1 MAPRSELRVEK
12 ATAAHRPSRAAPIA
26 LFTFL
31 ALAILA
37 AGLLSYQRSAADLR
51 RQRERELATIA
62 AFKVDEIE
70 RWRDERLMDA
80 AAIAADPTLLAAL
93 AAGRAGAPSA
103 KGAVERWFAEVRGLG
118 EYASIGVVS
127 ADGVVRFAAGEVAPD
142 ASSALVVSLV
152 RRAIRERRPLMSDV
166 HRHAPGDPLHLT
178 VASPLRG
185 DDPAGGAVLLRID
198 PYRWLFRMV
207 QSWPSPSPSAET
219 LLVRKGGDPVTV
231 ANEPRHGA
239 PGGALAI
246 SLARSDDAMV
256 RAALGGRGV
265 AEAID
270 YRGVRVLAAMEP
282 APELPWIIVAKVDAA
297 ETLAPLRE
305 LRGWVVAGVLALVFA
320 AAAGTTLWWR
330 VESAAFER
338 RRLQDASDRLALE
351 HRVDTE
357 REEAQEALRA
367 SEAKF
372 RAAFE
377 FATLGILLVDADGRL
392 VETNRAVRRML
403 DRREDELRALTFA
416 EVHAPPDRPSAGAIL
431 RRMRE
436 GTVTAVELPRRLVRK
451 DGALVEVVV
460 RASAL
465 RDAGGAFRFALA
477 VVEDVTEKKRL
488 QAQLVLADRMASV
501 GTLAAGVAHE
511 INNPLAF
518 ILANLEFGLGELRGA
533 GVDAEVLR
541 ALEEARDGGLRV
553 REIVRDLKAF
563 SRADTEDRDTVDLR
577 RVLQSALGLAQNE
590 IRHRARLEVDVG
602 DVPLVT
608 GSEHRLGQ
616 VLLNLLI
623 NAAQAIAGGRAGE
636 NVVRAA
642 TATAPDGRAAVEISD
657 TGSGIA
663 PEVLPRIFDPFF
675 TTKPVGVGTGLGLS
689 ICHGIVSSLG
699 GEIEVDSRLGQGST
713 FRVLLPAARPAE
725 EPAVPHEAPA
735 TLRAP
740 RGRILVVDDEALV
753 GRAVSRILATQHE
766 VVTHTS
772 ARAALEDLA
781 GDAAGFDLVLCDL
794 MMPDMTGMELYA
806 KVRDIAPVLAERTV
820 FLTGGAFTPGAREFL
835 ARVPNARI
843 EKPFEPDALRALVAR
858 VLAHRAA

>member
-1 MAPRSELRVEK
+1 MAPRSELQAEEARP
-12 ATAAHRPSRAAPIA
+12 AHRPSPAAPIA

-31 ALAILA
+31 ALAIVA

-51 RQRERELATIA
+51 RQKERELATIA
-62 AFKVDEIE
+62 ALKVDEIE
-70 RWRDERLMDA
+70 RWRDERLVDA
-80 AAIAADPTLLAAL
+80 GAIAADPTLIAAL
-93 AAGRAGAPSA
+93 AAGRARAPSA
-103 KGAVERWFAEVRGLG
+103 KSAVERWFEEVRGLG

-127 ADGVVRFAAGEVAPD
+127 ADRAVLFAAGDVAPE

-178 VASPLRG
+178 IASPLLG
-185 DDPAGGAVLLRID
+185 GGPGGGAVLLRVD

-219 LLVRKGGDPVTV
+219 LLVRTEGDPVTV
-231 ANEPRHGA
+231 ANEPRHRA
-239 PGGALAI
+239 PGGAVAV

-265 AEAID
+265 AEGID

-282 APELPWIIVAKVDAA
+282 APDLPWILVAKVDAA
-297 ETLAPLRE
+297 EALAPMRE
-305 LRGWVVAGVLALVFA
+305 LRGWVIVGVLALILA
-320 AAAGTTLWWR
+320 AAAGTALWWR

-338 RRLQDASDRLALE
+338 RRLQHLAERIALE
-351 HRVDTE
+351 RRVDTE
-357 REEAQEALRA
+357 REQAQEALRA

-377 FATLGILLVDADGRL
+377 FATLGILLVDAEGRL
-392 VETNRAVRRML
+392 VESNRALRRML
-403 DRREDELRALTFA
+403 DRGEDELRALTFA
-416 EVHAPPDRPSAGAIL
+416 EVHAVADRPSAGAIL

-436 GTVTAVELPRRLVRK
+436 GTVSAVELPRRLVRK
-451 DGALVEVVV
+451 DGAPLEVIV

-465 RDAGGAFRFALA
+465 RDAVGAFRFALA
-477 VVEDVTEKKRL
+477 VVEDVTDKKRL
-488 QAQLVLADRMASV
+488 EAQLVLADRMASV

-518 ILANLEFGLGELRGA
+518 ILANLEFGLGEIRASG
-533 GVDAEVLR
+533 GDGEVLR

-563 SRADTEDRDTVDLR
+563 SRADAGERETVDLR

-616 VLLNLLI
+616 VFLNLII
-623 NAAQAIAGGRAGE
+623 NAAQAIAEGRAGE
-636 NVVRAA
+636 NVVRAV
-642 TATAPDGRAAVEISD
+642 TATSLDGRAVVEISD

-689 ICHGIVSSLG
+689 ICHGIVSGLG
-699 GEIEVDSRLGQGST
+699 GEIQVDSRLGRGST
-713 FRVLLPAARPAE
+713 FRVLLPPARPAKQAE
-725 EPAVPHEAPA
+725 RPPETPAAV
-735 TLRAP
+735 RAP

-753 GRAVSRILATQHE
+753 GRAVKRILVPQHD

-772 ARAALEDLA
+772 ASAALQDLA
-781 GDAAGFDLVLCDL
+781 AGSAGFDLVLCDL
-794 MMPDMTGMELYA
+794 MMPDMTGMELHA
-806 KVRDIAPVLAERTV
+806 KLSEIAPALAERIV
-820 FLTGGAFTPGAREFL
+820 FLTGGAFTSGAREFL

-843 EKPFEPDALRALVAR
+843 EKPFEPDALRALVTRA
-858 VLAHRAA
+858 LAQRAA

>member
-1 MAPRSELRVEK
+1 MARRSELRVEK

-37 AGLLSYQRSAADLR
+37 VGLLSYQRSAADLR
-51 RQRERELATIA
+51 RQREHELATIA

-103 KGAVERWFAEVRGLG
+103 RGAVERWFEEVRGLG

-142 ASSALVVSLV
+142 ASSTLVVSLV

-185 DDPAGGAVLLRID
+185 DAGGAVLLRID

-219 LLVRKGGDPVTV
+219 LLVRKGGDPVSV

-239 PGGALAI
+239 PDGALAI

-282 APELPWIIVAKVDAA
+282 APELPWILVAKVDAA
-297 ETLAPLRE
+297 EALAPLRE

-338 RRLQDASDRLALE
+338 RRLQDASDRIALE

-416 EVHAPPDRPSAGAIL
+416 EVHALPDRPSAGAIL

-436 GTVTAVELPRRLVRK
+436 GTVSAVELPRRLVRK
-451 DGALVEVVV
+451 DGALVEVIV

-465 RDAGGAFRFALA
+465 RDAAGAFRFALA

-488 QAQLVLADRMASV
+488 EAQLVLADRMASV

-563 SRADTEDRDTVDLR
+563 SRADTEDRDSVDLR

-602 DVPLVT
+602 DVPLVS

-623 NAAQAIAGGRAGE
+623 NAAQAIPEGRIDEHEIRVVTGTDARGRAMVE
-636 NVVRAA
+636 VR
-642 TATAPDGRAAVEISD
+642 D
-657 TGSGIA
+657 TGVGIPA
-663 PEVLPRIFDPFF
+663 EIADRIFDPFF
-675 TTKPVGVGTGLGLS
+675 TTKPQAVGTGLGLS
-689 ICHGIVSSLG
+689 ICRSIVLALG
-699 GEIEVDSRLGQGST
+699 GEISAESRPGGGT
-713 FRVLLPAARPAE
+713 TVRVVLPAATAPSAEIAPVPAKAS
-725 EPAVPHEAPA
+725 PG
-735 TLRAP
+735 R
-740 RGRILVVDDEALV
+740 RGRVLVVDDEP
-753 GRAVSRILATQHE
+753 AVAAAIRRVLASQHE
-766 VVTHTS
+766 VVVSGS
-772 ARAALEDLA
+772 AEDA
-781 GDAAGFDLVLCDL
+781 IEAIRRGERFDAILCDL
-794 MMPDMTGMELYA
+794 MMPGMTGMDLHDA
-806 KVRDIAPVLAERTV
+806 LAELLPEQASRIV
-820 FLTGGAFTPGAREFL
+820 VLTGGAFTERAQEFL
-835 ARVPNARI
+835 DRVPLPRC
-843 EKPFEPDALRALVAR
+843 EKPFDSGDLRELVR
-858 VLAHRAA
+858 KVVG